1 MCVCRGGGGGALCS
15 PNLIKPLPGERC
27 ELEGVGVGALC
38 SPILVK
44 PLPGEGCEIEELRE
58 GWGAV

>member
-1 MCVCRGGGGGALCS
+1 MSCVCGGGGGGGALCS
-15 PNLIKPLPGERC
+15 PNFIKPLPGEGC
-27 ELEGVGVGALC
+27 ELEGVGALC